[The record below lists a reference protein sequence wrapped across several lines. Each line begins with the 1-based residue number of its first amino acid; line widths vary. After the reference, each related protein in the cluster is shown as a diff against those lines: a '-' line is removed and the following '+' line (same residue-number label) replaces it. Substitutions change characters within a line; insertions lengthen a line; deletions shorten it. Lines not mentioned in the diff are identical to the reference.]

1 MDMNMNMNMYYKMLN
16 SKNTTKEF
24 RNKQHCIK
32 EIIRE
37 KIPKNVPSIN
47 YNNTSTNTNTNINNN
62 TNTKTIENQNN
73 LEDSKKLIREKI
85 NNKQINT
92 IIENNNLKKY
102 VTKKGTTIYLN
113 SYKY

>member
-24 RNKQHCIK
+24 RNKRDCIK